1 MKPTLRKD
9 DMPTEDLD
17 IEVLKMDKYG
27 GLFNLA
33 ALTLAISLLH
43 SAVIS
48 LIRTGFLLSLSDWT
62 CPEFIR
68 DLRLSSMILFA
79 SLICSFII
87 YFLIYLFSIRLIT
100 ELVMRNFYSIILF
113 LFCGI
118 SSFVLFINPIAPIVS
133 ILTILTVLV
142 VALKLH
148 SFVCSYNNDSL
159 DTFQRSNQHQQRRS
173 HSSSFSL
180 SSLSSSKSSLS
191 LKVIK
196 FQKSFQLLSS
206 VDLSATTTKT
216 LTASPLLQI
225 EPLVFSDNFL
235 ENAPSEKALTPRS
248 AVAKELPKDG
258 VRSRSRIFINNNNS
272 SSSTKNGET
281 RSESITSSSSLL
293 QLSSPEML
301 SLGSHIHQPLS
312 LTPDD
317 TFEDHASSSSTTA
330 ENHLSSTRIVCMS
343 SFLYFLAAPTLVF
356 KKQGYTHTQS
366 VNRIYVLQMLLEG
379 LVEATLI
386 YAAFKQFILPVLTES
401 PPATHSHNQE
411 KGGAERARR
420 VVGLFLDVLRLSIP
434 SMLVWLACFDLYF
447 NRLLQAQAELL
458 MYKERKFNGPFWN
471 STSLSSFWRTWN
483 IPVHEW
489 AFEHVFKSM
498 RTQSVPREVAVLF
511 TFLLSAML
519 HEVIF
524 SVAFKTIRP
533 YFFIGMLLQVP
544 LVLFTHSLKGTR
556 RGNLIVWLSLFCGH
570 PLLEILYLREYL
582 KNHDMFCVK

>member
-1 MKPTLRKD
+1 
-9 DMPTEDLD
+9 
-17 IEVLKMDKYG
+17 
-27 GLFNLA
+27 
-33 ALTLAISLLH
+33 
-43 SAVIS
+43 
-48 LIRTGFLLSLSDWT
+48 
-62 CPEFIR
+62 
-68 DLRLSSMILFA
+68 
-79 SLICSFII
+79 
-87 YFLIYLFSIRLIT
+87 
-100 ELVMRNFYSIILF
+100 
-113 LFCGI
+113 
-118 SSFVLFINPIAPIVS
+118 
-133 ILTILTVLV
+133 
-142 VALKLH
+142 
-148 SFVCSYNNDSL
+148 
-159 DTFQRSNQHQQRRS
+159 
-173 HSSSFSL
+173 
-180 SSLSSSKSSLS
+180 
-191 LKVIK
+191 
-196 FQKSFQLLSS
+196 
-206 VDLSATTTKT
+206 
-216 LTASPLLQI
+216 
-225 EPLVFSDNFL
+225 
-235 ENAPSEKALTPRS
+235 
-248 AVAKELPKDG
+248 
-258 VRSRSRIFINNNNS
+258 
-272 SSSTKNGET
+272 
-281 RSESITSSSSLL
+281 
-293 QLSSPEML
+293 
-301 SLGSHIHQPLS
+301 
-312 LTPDD
+312 
-317 TFEDHASSSSTTA
+317 
-330 ENHLSSTRIVCMS
+330 
-343 SFLYFLAAPTLVF
+343 
-356 KKQGYTHTQS
+356 
-366 VNRIYVLQMLLEG
+366 MLLEG

-401 PPATHSHNQE
+401 PPATHSHIQE

-458 MYKERKFNGPFWN
+458 MYKERRFNGPFWN